1 MKEVILEKIKK
12 YGKEFE
18 LGEYVILKKPEL
30 LTIGD
35 YCRIADYCRISC
47 KADIGDYV
55 EIAPYTSI
63 AGGGGKHSFTMKGY
77 SSLSAGV
84 KIWLSSNDYVNELVT
99 HALPGVR
106 EIMGDVV
113 MEKYTGIGANSV
125 VMPNNHIPEG
135 VSIGALSFV
144 PENYPFEEWTVYA
157 GAPIRAVK
165 KRNKE
170 QVLAPLIKLGL
181 YPEKQR

>member
-1 MKEVILEKIKK
+1 MKEIILEKIKK

-18 LGEYVILKKPEL
+18 LGDFVILKKPEL
-30 LTIGD
+30 LTVGD
-35 YCRIADYCRISC
+35 YCRIADFCRISC
-47 KADIGDYV
+47 EANIGDYV

-63 AGGGGKHSFTMKGY
+63 AGGGGKYTFTMKGY

-99 HALPGVR
+99 HAVPNVR

-113 MEKYTGIGANSV
+113 MEKYTGVGANSV
-125 VMPNNHIPEG
+125 VMPNNHILEG
-135 VSIGALSFV
+135 VTIGALSFV

-157 GAPIRAVK
+157 GTPIKPIK

-170 QVLAPLIKLGL
+170 QVIAPLIELGL
-181 YPEKQR
+181 YQKKQK

>member
-1 MKEVILEKIKK
+1 MDETLNKIKK
-12 YGKEFE
+12 YGRNFE
-18 LGEYVILKKPEL
+18 LGKYVILKKPEL
-30 LTIGD
+30 LTVGD
-35 YCRIADYCRISC
+35 GCRIADFCRISC
-47 KADIGDYV
+47 EANIGDYV

-63 AGGGGKHSFTMKGY
+63 AGGGGKHSFTMKGF
-77 SSLSAGV
+77 SSLSSGV

-99 HALPGVR
+99 HAVPNVR

-135 VSIGALSFV
+135 VTIGALSFV

-157 GAPIRAVK
+157 GTPIQPIK

-170 QVLAPLIKLGL
+170 QVLKPLYDLGIL
-181 YPEKQR
+181 KK